1 MAIGQNL
8 YERISGVTYRASTGE
23 IIKVSLGRN
32 LIVNLETLV
41 ATIAKGRG
49 KRKFFKVKE
58 ADAKKLKR
66 MAEQWLLQQS

>member
-32 LIVNLETLV
+32 LIVNLETLE
-41 ATIAKGRG
+41 ATSAKGRR
-49 KRKFFKVKE
+49 KQKFFKVKE
-58 ADAKKLKR
+58 ADAKRLKQ
-66 MAEQWLLQQS
+66 MAEQWLQQS